1 LFLKDLKRL
10 SIKGTVHPMKNI
22 SSFTDPQVVPNLY
35 LFICFSCWTQKEM
48 FWWSDGWWELL

>member
-1 LFLKDLKRL
+1 
-10 SIKGTVHPMKNI
+10 MKNI

-48 FWWSDGWWELL
+48 FWWSDGWWELYTLFRAAPWQVWKWGCEG